1 MNYDVS
7 KIMKI
12 IFKLIIY
19 ILSLKFTKNQITD
32 YETHCFIYTTSFH
45 P

>member
-19 ILSLKFTKNQITD
+19 ILSLTFTKNQITD
-32 YETHCFIYTTSFH
+32 YETQCFIYTTSFH

>member
-19 ILSLKFTKNQITD
+19 ILSLTFTKYQITD
-32 YETHCFIYTTSFH
+32 YETLCFIYTTSFH